1 MYEHSKVIQMK
12 DIPDLNNIEPEVLVS
27 CVQIGKLLT
36 STLDLK
42 QILEHIMLK
51 VSQLVQAQNWS
62 LLLLDELSGCLTFEV
77 VVGIEKEKVTDIKIQ
92 LGEGIAGL
100 VAQSG
105 ETIFVPD
112 AEHDTRVYKKIDQLT
127 GFITKSIVCLPLK
140 IHGKIL
146 GVIEIINVD
155 NFEGFKKRDLPV
167 LSILMDYAA
176 IAIENSQ
183 YFSKIQRM
191 SITDEYTG
199 LYNARYLHN
208 ILEKLIKESEEA
220 GHELAVVFMD
230 VDNFKNVV
238 DTYGHLCGSQ
248 VLQEIGITILGCLT
262 KDDILIKYGG
272 DEYIIILPN
281 RNKKSAKNQVRKIL
295 DTIRESTYLNNEKQP
310 IKLTS
315 SSGIAMFPA
324 DAKNKKDLL
333 LVADNMMY
341 QIKRKSKN
349 GIGIT

>member
-1 MYEHSKVIQMK
+1 MK
-12 DIPDLNNIEPEVLVS
+12 DETDIKNIEPRVLVS

-36 STLDLK
+36 STLDLS

-62 LLLLDELSGCLTFEV
+62 LLLFDELSGCLSFEV
-77 VVGIEKEKVTDIKIQ
+77 VVGIEKEKVSGIKIE

-100 VAQSG
+100 VAQNG
-105 ETIFVPD
+105 EPLFVQD
-112 AEHDTRVYKKIDQLT
+112 AECDPRVYKKIDQLT
-127 GFITKSIVCLPLK
+127 GFLTKSIVCLPLK

-155 NFEGFKKRDLPV
+155 DFAKFKKRDLPV

-183 YFSKIQRM
+183 YFSKIQKM

-199 LYNARYLHN
+199 LYNARYLHD
-208 ILEKLIKESEEA
+208 ILEKLIKQSEEK

-230 VDNFKNVV
+230 IDNFKNVV

-248 VLQEIGITILGCLT
+248 VLREIGISILSCLA

-272 DEYIIILPN
+272 DEYIIILPD
-281 RNKKSAKNQVRKIL
+281 RNKKSAKNLVEKIL
-295 DTIRESTYLNNEKQP
+295 STIRKSTYLNNEKQP

-315 SSGIAMFPA
+315 SSGIAMFPS

-333 LVADNMMY
+333 LIADNLMY
-341 QIKRKSKN
+341 QNKRKSKN